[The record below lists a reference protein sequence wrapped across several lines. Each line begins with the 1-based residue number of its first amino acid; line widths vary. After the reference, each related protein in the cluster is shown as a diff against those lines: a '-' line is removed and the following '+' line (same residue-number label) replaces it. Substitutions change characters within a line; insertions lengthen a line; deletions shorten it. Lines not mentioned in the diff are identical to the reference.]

1 MASIDDY
8 FNIDSKHNITIHS
21 ENSLSSNDGKILPVR
36 MFQNL
41 AAGACYF
48 AIRIPA
54 VSNALDYCL
63 SMINGNLI
71 EAVMDAFPRVVVSS
85 SRPTLHP
92 VNTAD
97 LRFCGRIYLY
107 SEVDLTTEEIDLIH
121 SEGLKRDLFVEYFGP
136 SWAKALSVM
145 EKPLAFI
152 SHDSRDKE
160 SIAKPLALKL
170 SGLGIPVW
178 FDEFSL
184 RIGDS
189 LRESIEKGIRETDFC
204 ILIVTKNFLTN
215 EGWTKTEFNSVFTRE
230 ILQKKKIILPIWHD
244 VSPEEVYEYCP
255 SLVDRL
261 AANWNE
267 GESIVATKISNRI
280 QG

>member
-1 MASIDDY
+1 
-8 FNIDSKHNITIHS
+8 
-21 ENSLSSNDGKILPVR
+21 
-36 MFQNL
+36 MFQDL

-48 AIRIPA
+48 AIRIPS
-54 VSNALDYCL
+54 VNNALDYCL

-71 EAVMDAFPRVVVSS
+71 EAVMGAFPRAVVSS
-85 SRPTLHP
+85 FRPTLHP
-92 VNTAD
+92 VNTAA

-107 SEVDLTTEEIDLIH
+107 SEVDLATEEIDLIH

-136 SWAKALSVM
+136 SWAKQRSTM

-160 SIAKPLALKL
+160 NIAKPLALKL

-189 LRESIEKGIRETDFC
+189 LRESIEKGIRETNFC

-267 GESIVATKISNRI
+267 GESIVATKIKNRI